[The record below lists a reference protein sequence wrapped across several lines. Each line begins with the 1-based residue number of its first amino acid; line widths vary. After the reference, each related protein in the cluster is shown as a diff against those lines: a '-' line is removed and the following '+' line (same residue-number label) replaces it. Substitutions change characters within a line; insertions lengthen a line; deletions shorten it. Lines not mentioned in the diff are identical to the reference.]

1 VAAPDQEGIMN
12 WEKLTSPE
20 FADGV
25 ERCGRVCLVPL
36 GVIEKHGD
44 HLPLGQDT
52 IYIHDVCSLAAERE
66 AAMVFPPY
74 YFGQIHEARHV
85 PGTIAVDG
93 ALLLSLLRNVCDEI
107 ARNGLDRIILV
118 NGHGGNRDL
127 IGYFLQLTLQERL
140 PYTVYASRIPES
152 MRRASGLLTAANDG
166 HAGEIETSAML
177 HLHPELVKLDAFRD
191 YGQTLGRIRHL
202 RDVGITTGI
211 WWYADHPGHLQA
223 EAVPFTRE
231 KGEAIVADHVDL
243 LARQIRVVKDDT
255 VAPDLLRDFY
265 DRNDSPSN
273 RYP

>member
-1 VAAPDQEGIMN
+1 MD
-12 WEKLTSPE
+12 WEKMTSPE
-20 FADGV
+20 FAEAV
-25 ERCGRVCLVPL
+25 ERCEGVCLLSL

-66 AAMVFPPY
+66 PAVVFPPY

-93 ALLLSLLRNVCDEI
+93 TLLLQLLRNVCDEI
-107 ARNGLDRIILV
+107 ARNGLDRIVLV

-140 PYTVYASRIPES
+140 PYTVYASRIPEPGP
-152 MRRASGLLTAANDG
+152 RAPGLLTATNDG
-166 HAGEIETSAML
+166 HAGEVETSAML

-191 YGQTLGRIRHL
+191 YGRTLGRLRHL
-202 RDVGITTGI
+202 RDAGLSTGI

-223 EAVPFTRE
+223 EAVPFTAE

-243 LARQIRVVKDDT
+243 LVRQIRVVKDDT
-255 VAPDLLRDFY
+255 TAPDLLRDFY
-265 DRNDSPSN
+265 ERTASPSN